1 MKQDFYKKILKLKIK
16 REDTM
21 RKGLCLVVAMALAL
35 GSLTACTNKT
45 RTNET
50 SKVTEETKKEE
61 KSSEEKTSGE
71 KTSSG
76 KVYKIGVLQLAQHV
90 ALDSANE
97 GFFKALDDAGLN
109 YQADDENA
117 GGDQSAAQ
125 TIAQKLVD
133 DKNDLILAIATPAAE
148 AVVNATDEIPVII
161 TAVTDP
167 EKSELV
173 KKNSAPG
180 GNVTGTSD
188 LTPVKEQID
197 LIKKLVPSAKTV
209 GILYS
214 SAEANSKIQ
223 VDIAKEAAKEVGLEV
238 KEFTFSNTN
247 ELQTVV
253 ESMVGKV
260 DVIYT
265 PTDNAVA
272 IGMET
277 ISSVATENKIPII
290 CGEDTLI
297 AKGATATYGIDY
309 YEIGYLAG
317 KQAVRILTENAKPA
331 EMPIEYLDKSKVRL
345 SINPEVAKE
354 LGLNTEGLEGK

>member
-1 MKQDFYKKILKLKIK
+1 
-16 REDTM
+16 M

-45 RTNET
+45 STNET
-50 SKVTEETKKEE
+50 SKVTEETKREE

-109 YQADDENA
+109 YQADNENA

-214 SAEANSKIQ
+214 SA
-223 VDIAKEAAKEVGLEV
+223 EVGLEV